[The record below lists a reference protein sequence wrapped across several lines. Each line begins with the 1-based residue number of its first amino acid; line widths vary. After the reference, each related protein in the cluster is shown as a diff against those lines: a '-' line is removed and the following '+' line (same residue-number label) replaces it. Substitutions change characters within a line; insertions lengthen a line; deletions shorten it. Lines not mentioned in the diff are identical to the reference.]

1 MKLGTGELVQG
12 DLLTSGPV
20 WCSVKMVPI
29 APRAA
34 MMHMRLM
41 NARERLE
48 NAMLR
53 AGARIVLFDELLID
67 INQEPVSRVEDGSMV
82 RVRAVGW
89 P

>member
-1 MKLGTGELVQG
+1 
-12 DLLTSGPV
+12 
-20 WCSVKMVPI
+20 MVPI